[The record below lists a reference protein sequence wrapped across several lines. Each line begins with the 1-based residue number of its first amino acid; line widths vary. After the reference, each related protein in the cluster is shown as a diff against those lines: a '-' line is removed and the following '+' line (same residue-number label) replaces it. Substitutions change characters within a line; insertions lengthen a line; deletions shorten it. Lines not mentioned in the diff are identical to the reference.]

1 MIEIKHIENNSRVRF
16 STMAALTFN
25 MKINKRPALAGDAVD
40 GRVFEL
46 IISTQTEVCEAGVV
60 L

>member
-1 MIEIKHIENNSRVRF
+1 
-16 STMAALTFN
+16 MAALTIN
-25 MKINKRPALAGDAVD
+25 PKINKRLAGDAVD

-46 IISTQTEVCEAGVV
+46 NVFQTEVCEAAVV